1 MSVTP
6 FFWYDYGYTNYLE
19 GPLPNQA
26 ASTYGIGMRGNGF
39 YNSTF
44 ELGWGLPS
52 INTLNPN
59 QVGIDSSIV
68 YFNAGW
74 KF

>member
-1 MSVTP
+1 
-6 FFWYDYGYTNYLE
+6 
-19 GPLPNQA
+19 
-26 ASTYGIGMRGNGF
+26 
-39 YNSTF
+39 
-44 ELGWGLPS
+44 LPS